1 MPSNDSKATIAQF
14 LKFNMVGLLNTAIDF
29 AVFAVLIWTGLY
41 YVIAQLLSYAAG
53 MLNSY
58 IWNSRFTFGD
68 TRRRHDSKADL
79 GRMVR
84 FAVWN
89 AIMLGLSI
97 LLLAAFA
104 ELTAIGEIY
113 AKAVVTVIIVAINF
127 YGSKRFVFK
136 SAQLEANK

>member
-1 MPSNDSKATIAQF
+1 MPSNSSKATVAQF
-14 LKFNMVGLLNTAIDF
+14 LKFNMIGLLNTAIDF
-29 AVFAVLIWTGLY
+29 AVFAVLIWAGVY

-58 IWNSRFTFGD
+58 IWNSKFTFGD
-68 TRRRHDSKADL
+68 TRERLDRKASL

-89 AIMLGLSI
+89 GIMLGLSI